1 MDCDQDRSQRR
12 NWRGGYVTTTGGVCL
27 NDEGKGQ
34 IGGANVVWDAGDHG
48 NAGGTA
54 QPACGFWGTLPYA
67 IVYAVPE
74 FIWGM
79 SDDIYFAPK
88 APEGYENNWL
98 ETVPGKSWFTILR
111 IYGPLEPWIEKTW
124 RPGEIE
130 LVK

>member
-1 MDCDQDRSQRR
+1 MKEKQNITTILAFLMTIATLTSASAQVSQE
-12 NWRGGYVTTTGGVCL
+12 VLDSISTPDKVETS
-27 NDEGKGQ
+27 
-34 IGGANVVWDAGDHG
+34 I
-48 NAGGTA
+48 
-54 QPACGFWGTLPYA
+54 GTLEFFDGAPS
-67 IVYAVPE
+67 PE
-74 FIWGM
+74 TAEKAY
-79 SDDIYFAPK
+79 DIYFAPK